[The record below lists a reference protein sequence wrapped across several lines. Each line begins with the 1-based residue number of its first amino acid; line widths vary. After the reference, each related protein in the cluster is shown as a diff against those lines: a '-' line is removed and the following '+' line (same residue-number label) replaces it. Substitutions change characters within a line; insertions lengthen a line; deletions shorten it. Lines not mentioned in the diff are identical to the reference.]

1 MNRDR
6 YDRIRELASRID
18 RRDAN
23 LLNPIIDAG
32 SPSVTL
38 GHVMEVVDEA
48 GYSLWEAL
56 DPESTRAD
64 SLRDLL
70 LQHRHAL
77 WACGA
82 ALAFEIARA
91 EIAETS
97 KPEVKA

>member
-6 YDRIRELASRID
+6 YDRIRELASRIT
-18 RRDAN
+18 RQDAA
-23 LLNPIIDAG
+23 LLNPVIDAG
-32 SPSVTL
+32 SPSITL
-38 GHVMEVVDEA
+38 GHVMGVVDEA

-56 DPESTRAD
+56 DPDSSRVD

-82 ALAFEIARA
+82 ALAFEIARM
-91 EIAETS
+91 EIAD